1 MLKKLLASLLSL
13 AAVAQSSFSEAS
25 NIKRHSTKLDDEYD
39 FIIVGGGTSGLV
51 VANRLTED
59 KNGTVSVIIVAAA
72 NFLELK
78 QDER

>member
-1 MLKKLLASLLSL
+1 MLKKLLASLLPL

-25 NIKRHSTKLDDEYD
+25 NIKRHSTELDDEYD

-59 KNGTVSVIIVAAA
+59 KNGKCDYCRRRQ
-72 NFLELK
+72 LP
-78 QDER
+78 